1 MFRYKR
7 SIHVDYEKQ
16 GYIYFVSRRY
26 EILSQKDKRRI
37 ESLCR
42 EAGGEYWKALFEFV
56 TTDTGA
62 AEICRK
68 HYISASTLERAVRRY
83 YVKFAELM

>member
-1 MFRYKR
+1 MP
-7 SIHVDYEKQ
+7 
-16 GYIYFVSRRY
+16 GG
-26 EILSQKDKRRI
+26 
-37 ESLCR
+37 
-42 EAGGEYWKALFEFV
+42 GGEYWKALFEFV

-83 YVKFAELM
+83 YVKYAELL

>member
-1 MFRYKR
+1 MFRYQS

-16 GYIYFVSRRY
+16 GYICFVSRRY

-83 YVKFAELM
+83 YVKFAELL